1 MTMLKKV
8 HDPIEIDAPGNTSHT
23 AKRCDATVT
32 KCYWCNCAFRAR
44 QSGGHAQRFCSPS
57 CRLAFHAATRRW
69 TLDAVGAGVLS
80 IADIKKGTLQRACC
94 RKGHLMPQKPSAPV
108 AHRTGA
114 SPTPSCA
121 AKK

>member
-1 MTMLKKV
+1 MLKKV

-80 IADIKKGTLQRACC
+80 IADIKKGTLPTCMLPQRAFD
-94 RKGHLMPQKPSAPV
+94 
-108 AHRTGA
+108 
-114 SPTPSCA
+114 A
-121 AKK
+121 AKAISTRCTSHWCITDTVVRS